1 MMIRPD
7 IESLTQL
14 GASLFSIYASFTF
27 TFPMADD
34 TTSHQES
41 GKCSRALVT
50 IN

>member
-7 IESLTQL
+7 IESLAQL

-27 TFPMADD
+27 SFSMAAD
-34 TTSHQES
+34 TASHQES
-41 GKCSRALVT
+41 RKCSRALVT